1 MRSILLTII
10 FILINV
16 SVFSQGCCS
25 GGAGGSPIAG
35 GAASG
40 VLQEYQIEISANHQF
55 NTSNTFYTG
64 SEVTDPLQLF
74 DNFKSNYMFF
84 RTDYGVSKKLTL
96 SLATGYYLNKSKEA
110 EDITNNRN
118 SLGFSDLIIFPRY
131 SVYNKN
137 HEFKRTE
144 IALGLGIKM
153 PLGTH
158 LDSTLTQAASS
169 IAPGYPNKDN
179 YEQNPPVVQTTNGS
193 NDFMFYS
200 FIFREYQK
208 RKLRLFIS
216 ALHVKKNFNSLG
228 IKFGDYSSLGLFASK
243 TIFRKWG
250 VTTQLKLEH
259 VGKIK
264 AAENINLSANYNID
278 PISTGSNKA
287 FFTPQISYSQN
298 GLTFFV
304 TSEIPIYQYLHGTQ
318 IGSQSQF
325 TAGVNYRFL
334 TKECEPEFELEK

>member
-1 MRSILLTII
+1 MRQVLISFLILVAN
-10 FILINV
+10 INV
-16 SVFSQGCCS
+16 YAQGCCS
-25 GGAGGSPIAG
+25 GGAGSPIAG

-40 VLQEYQIEISANHQF
+40 VLQEYQMEISANYQF
-55 NTSNTFYTG
+55 NKSNTFYTG
-64 SEVTDPLQLF
+64 SKLTEPL
-74 DNFKSNYMFF
+74 FKNLTSNYMFF

-110 EDITNNRN
+110 DYVINNRT
-118 SLGFSDLIIFPRY
+118 SSGFSDLIIFPRY

-137 HEFKRTE
+137 NNFKRTE

-158 LDSTLTQAASS
+158 IDSTLT
-169 IAPGYPNKDN
+169 GPNEWDFYKT
-179 YEQNPPVVQTTNGS
+179 NPPLVQTTNGS

-228 IKFGDYSSLGLFASK
+228 LKFGDYSSLGLFVSK
-243 TIFRKWG
+243 TFYRKWG

-259 VGKIK
+259 IGKIQSAK
-264 AAENINLSANYNID
+264 EINPESLYDIV

-287 FFTPQISYSQN
+287 FFTPQVSYSQN

>member
-1 MRSILLTII
+1 MRQVLISFLILVAN
-10 FILINV
+10 INIYA
-16 SVFSQGCCS
+16 QGCCS
-25 GGAGGSPIAG
+25 GGAGGPIAG

-40 VLQEYQIEISANHQF
+40 VLQEHQMEISINHQF

-64 SEVTDPLQLF
+64 SEIAEPLF
-74 DNFKSNYMFF
+74 DNLTSNYIFF

-96 SLATGYYLNKSKEA
+96 SLASGYYLSKTKEA
-110 EDITNNRN
+110 EYITSNRT
-118 SLGFSDLIIFPRY
+118 SSGFSDVIIFPRY
-131 SVYNKN
+131 NVYNKN
-137 HEFKRTE
+137 ANFKRTE
-144 IALGLGIKM
+144 VALGIGIKM

-158 LDSTLTQAASS
+158 MDSTLSYSDEWVGDLYS
-169 IAPGYPNKDN
+169 I
-179 YEQNPPVVQTTNGS
+179 NPPLVQTTNGS

-216 ALHVKKNFNSLG
+216 ALHVKKSFNSLG
-228 IKFGDYSSLGLFASK
+228 LKFGDYSSLGLFVSK
-243 TIFRKWG
+243 TLFRQWG

-259 VGKIK
+259 IGKIK
-264 AAENINLSANYNID
+264 AAENIDLLADYNIE

-287 FFTPQISYSQN
+287 FFTPQISYSQK

-318 IGSQSQF
+318 IGSQNQF
-325 TAGVNYRFL
+325 TFGVNYRFL
-334 TKECEPEFELEK
+334 TKKPETEFELKK

>member
-1 MRSILLTII
+1 MRIALMSFLILVANISIYA
-10 FILINV
+10 
-16 SVFSQGCCS
+16 QGCCS
-25 GGAGGSPIAG
+25 GGAGSPIAG

-40 VLQEYQIEISANHQF
+40 VLQEYQMEISVNHQF
-55 NTSNTFYTG
+55 NSSNKFYTG
-64 SEVTDPLQLF
+64 SKSTEPL
-74 DNFKSNYMFF
+74 FKNLTSNYMFF

-110 EDITNNRN
+110 DYVINNRT
-118 SLGFSDLIIFPRY
+118 SSGFSDLIIFPRY
-131 SVYNKN
+131 SIYNKN
-137 HEFKRTE
+137 NNFKSTE

-153 PLGTH
+153 PIGTH
-158 LDSTLTQAASS
+158 IDSTLT
-169 IAPGYPNKDN
+169 GPNEWDFYKT
-179 YEQNPPVVQTTNGS
+179 NPPLVQTTNGS

-228 IKFGDYSSLGLFASK
+228 LKFGDYSSLGLFISK
-243 TIFRKWG
+243 TFFRKWG

-259 VGKIK
+259 IGKIQSAK
-264 AAENINLSANYNID
+264 EINPESLYDIV

>member
-1 MRSILLTII
+1 MRIALMSFLILVANSNIYA
-10 FILINV
+10 
-16 SVFSQGCCS
+16 QGCCS
-25 GGAGGSPIAG
+25 GGAGSPIAG

-40 VLQEYQIEISANHQF
+40 VLQEYQMEISVNHQF
-55 NTSNTFYTG
+55 NSSNKFYTG
-64 SEVTDPLQLF
+64 SKSTEPL
-74 DNFKSNYMFF
+74 FKNLTSNYMFF

-110 EDITNNRN
+110 DYVINNRT
-118 SLGFSDLIIFPRY
+118 SSGFSDLIIFPRY

-137 HEFKRTE
+137 NNFKRTE

-153 PLGTH
+153 PIGTH
-158 LDSTLTQAASS
+158 IDSTLT
-169 IAPGYPNKDN
+169 GPNEWDFYKT
-179 YEQNPPVVQTTNGS
+179 NPPLVQTTNGS

-228 IKFGDYSSLGLFASK
+228 LKFGDYSSLGVFVSK
-243 TIFRKWG
+243 TFFKKWG

-259 VGKIK
+259 IGKIQSAK
-264 AAENINLSANYNID
+264 EINPESLYDIV

>member
-1 MRSILLTII
+1 MRLILVSIITI
-10 FILINV
+10 LANINIYA
-16 SVFSQGCCS
+16 QGCCS
-25 GGAGGSPIAG
+25 GGAGSPIAG

-40 VLQEYQIEISANHQF
+40 VLQEYQMEISVNYQH
-55 NTSNTFYTG
+55 NSSNKFYTG
-64 SEVTDPLQLF
+64 SKSTEPL
-74 DNFKSNYMFF
+74 FKNLTSNYMFF

-110 EDITNNRN
+110 DYVINNRT
-118 SLGFSDLIIFPRY
+118 SSGFSDLIIFPRY
-131 SVYNKN
+131 SIYNKN
-137 HEFKRTE
+137 NNFKSTE

-153 PLGTH
+153 PIGTH
-158 LDSTLTQAASS
+158 IDSTLT
-169 IAPGYPNKDN
+169 GPNEWDFYKT
-179 YEQNPPVVQTTNGS
+179 NPPLVQTTNGS

-228 IKFGDYSSLGLFASK
+228 LKFGDYSSLGLFVSK
-243 TIFRKWG
+243 TFFRKWG

-259 VGKIK
+259 IGKIQSAK
-264 AAENINLSANYNID
+264 EINPESLYDIV

-304 TSEIPIYQYLHGTQ
+304 TSEIPIYQYLNGTQ

-325 TAGVNYRFL
+325 TAGMNYRFL

>member
-1 MRSILLTII
+1 MRIALMSFLILVANSNIYA
-10 FILINV
+10 
-16 SVFSQGCCS
+16 QGCCS
-25 GGAGGSPIAG
+25 GGAGSPIAG

-40 VLQEYQIEISANHQF
+40 VLQEYQMEISVNHQF
-55 NTSNTFYTG
+55 NSSNKFYTG
-64 SEVTDPLQLF
+64 SKSTEPL
-74 DNFKSNYMFF
+74 FKNLTSNYMFF

-110 EDITNNRN
+110 DYVINNRT
-118 SLGFSDLIIFPRY
+118 SSGFSDLIIFPRY

-137 HEFKRTE
+137 NNFKRTE

-153 PLGTH
+153 PIGTH
-158 LDSTLTQAASS
+158 IDSTLT
-169 IAPGYPNKDN
+169 GPNEWDFYKT
-179 YEQNPPVVQTTNGS
+179 NPPLVQTTNGS

-228 IKFGDYSSLGLFASK
+228 LKFGDYSSLGVFVSK
-243 TIFRKWG
+243 TFFRKWG

-259 VGKIK
+259 IGKIQSAK
-264 AAENINLSANYNID
+264 EINPESLYDIV

-298 GLTFFV
+298 GLTLFV

>member
-1 MRSILLTII
+1 MRLILVSIITI
-10 FILINV
+10 LANINIYA
-16 SVFSQGCCS
+16 QGCCS
-25 GGAGGSPIAG
+25 GGAGSPIAG

-40 VLQEYQIEISANHQF
+40 VLQEYQMEISVNYQH
-55 NTSNTFYTG
+55 NSSNKFYTG
-64 SEVTDPLQLF
+64 SKSTEPL
-74 DNFKSNYMFF
+74 FKNLTSNYMFF

-110 EDITNNRN
+110 DYVINNRT
-118 SLGFSDLIIFPRY
+118 SSGFSDLIIFPRY

-137 HEFKRTE
+137 NNFKRTE

-153 PLGTH
+153 PIGTH
-158 LDSTLTQAASS
+158 IDSTLT
-169 IAPGYPNKDN
+169 GPNEWDFYKT
-179 YEQNPPVVQTTNGS
+179 NPPLVQTTNGS

-228 IKFGDYSSLGLFASK
+228 LKFGDYSSLGLFVSK
-243 TIFRKWG
+243 TFFRKWG

-259 VGKIK
+259 IGKIQSAK
-264 AAENINLSANYNID
+264 EINPESLYDIV

-334 TKECEPEFELEK
+334 TKECEPEF

>member
-1 MRSILLTII
+1 MRQVLISFLILVAN
-10 FILINV
+10 INV
-16 SVFSQGCCS
+16 YAQGCCS
-25 GGAGGSPIAG
+25 GGAGSPIAG

-40 VLQEYQIEISANHQF
+40 VLQEYQMEISANYQF
-55 NTSNTFYTG
+55 NKSNTFYTG
-64 SEVTDPLQLF
+64 SKLTELLF
-74 DNFKSNYMFF
+74 KNLTSNYMFF

-110 EDITNNRN
+110 DYVINNRT
-118 SLGFSDLIIFPRY
+118 SSGFSDLIIFPRY

-137 HEFKRTE
+137 NNFKRTE

-158 LDSTLTQAASS
+158 IDSTLT
-169 IAPGYPNKDN
+169 GPNEWDFYKT
-179 YEQNPPVVQTTNGS
+179 NPPLVQTTNGS

-228 IKFGDYSSLGLFASK
+228 LKFGDYSSLGLFVSK
-243 TIFRKWG
+243 TFYRKWG

-259 VGKIK
+259 IGKIQSAK
-264 AAENINLSANYNID
+264 EINPESLYDIV

-287 FFTPQISYSQN
+287 FFTPQVSYSQN

-318 IGSQSQF
+318 VGSQNQF
-325 TAGVNYRFL
+325 TVGINYRFL
-334 TKECEPEFELEK
+334 TKECAPEFELGK

>member
-1 MRSILLTII
+1 MRIALMSFLILVANISIYA
-10 FILINV
+10 
-16 SVFSQGCCS
+16 QGCCS
-25 GGAGGSPIAG
+25 GGAGSPIAG

-40 VLQEYQIEISANHQF
+40 VLQEYQMEISVNHQF
-55 NTSNTFYTG
+55 NSSNKFYTG
-64 SEVTDPLQLF
+64 SKSTEPL
-74 DNFKSNYMFF
+74 FKNLTSNYMFF

-110 EDITNNRN
+110 DYVINNRT
-118 SLGFSDLIIFPRY
+118 SSGFSDLIIFPRY

-137 HEFKRTE
+137 NNFKRTE

-153 PLGTH
+153 PIGTH
-158 LDSTLTQAASS
+158 IDSTLT
-169 IAPGYPNKDN
+169 GPNEWDFYKT
-179 YEQNPPVVQTTNGS
+179 NPPLVQTTNGS

-228 IKFGDYSSLGLFASK
+228 LKFGDYSSLGVFVSK
-243 TIFRKWG
+243 TFFRKWG

-259 VGKIK
+259 IGKIQSAK
-264 AAENINLSANYNID
+264 EINPESLYDIV

-298 GLTFFV
+298 GLTFFA
-304 TSEIPIYQYLHGTQ
+304 TSEIPLYQYLNGTQ
-318 IGSQSQF
+318 VGSQHQF
-325 TAGVNYRFL
+325 TIGVNYRFL
-334 TKECEPEFELEK
+334 AKECEPEFKLDK

>member
-1 MRSILLTII
+1 MRIALMSFLILVANSNIYA
-10 FILINV
+10 
-16 SVFSQGCCS
+16 QGCCS
-25 GGAGGSPIAG
+25 GGAGSPIAG

-40 VLQEYQIEISANHQF
+40 VLQEYQMEISINHQF
-55 NTSNTFYTG
+55 NSSNKFYTG
-64 SEVTDPLQLF
+64 SKSTEPL
-74 DNFKSNYMFF
+74 FKNLTSNYMFF

-96 SLATGYYLNKSKEA
+96 SLATGHYLNKSKEA
-110 EDITNNRN
+110 DYVINNRT
-118 SLGFSDLIIFPRY
+118 SSGFSDLIIFPRY

-137 HEFKRTE
+137 NNFKRTE

-153 PLGTH
+153 PIGTH
-158 LDSTLTQAASS
+158 IDSTLT
-169 IAPGYPNKDN
+169 GPNEWDFYKT
-179 YEQNPPVVQTTNGS
+179 NPPLVQTTNGS

-228 IKFGDYSSLGLFASK
+228 LKFGDYSSLGLFVSK
-243 TIFRKWG
+243 TFFRKWG

-259 VGKIK
+259 IGKIQSAK
-264 AAENINLSANYNID
+264 EINPESLYDIV

>member
-1 MRSILLTII
+1 MRQVLISFLILVAN
-10 FILINV
+10 INIYA
-16 SVFSQGCCS
+16 QGCCS
-25 GGAGGSPIAG
+25 GGAGGPIAG

-40 VLQEYQIEISANHQF
+40 VLQEHQMEISINHQF

-64 SEVTDPLQLF
+64 SEVAEPLF
-74 DNFKSNYMFF
+74 DNLTSNYIFF

-96 SLATGYYLNKSKEA
+96 SLASGYYLSKKKEA
-110 EDITNNRN
+110 EYITSNRT
-118 SLGFSDLIIFPRY
+118 SSGFSDLIIFPRY
-131 SVYNKN
+131 NVYNKN
-137 HEFKRTE
+137 ANFKRTE
-144 IALGLGIKM
+144 VALGIGIKI

-158 LDSTLTQAASS
+158 MDSTLYYSDEWLGDLYS
-169 IAPGYPNKDN
+169 I
-179 YEQNPPVVQTTNGS
+179 NPPLVQTTSGS

-216 ALHVKKNFNSLG
+216 ALHVKKSFNSLG
-228 IKFGDYSSLGLFASK
+228 LKFGDYSSLGLFVSK
-243 TIFRKWG
+243 TFFRQWG

-259 VGKIK
+259 IGKIK
-264 AAENINLSANYNID
+264 AAENIDLLADYNIE

-287 FFTPQISYSQN
+287 FFTPQISYSQK

-318 IGSQSQF
+318 IGSQNQF
-325 TAGVNYRFL
+325 TFGVNYRFL
-334 TKECEPEFELEK
+334 TKKPETEFELKK

>member
-1 MRSILLTII
+1 MRQVLISFLILVAN
-10 FILINV
+10 INIYA
-16 SVFSQGCCS
+16 QGCCS
-25 GGAGGSPIAG
+25 GGAGGPIAG

-40 VLQEYQIEISANHQF
+40 VLQEHQMEISINHQF

-64 SEVTDPLQLF
+64 SEVAEPLF
-74 DNFKSNYMFF
+74 DNLTSNYIFF

-96 SLATGYYLNKSKEA
+96 SLASGYYLSKTKEA
-110 EDITNNRN
+110 EYITSNRT
-118 SLGFSDLIIFPRY
+118 SSGFSDLIIFPRY
-131 SVYNKN
+131 NVYNKN
-137 HEFKRTE
+137 ANFKRTE
-144 IALGLGIKM
+144 VALGIGIKI

-158 LDSTLTQAASS
+158 MDSTLYYSDEWLGDLYS
-169 IAPGYPNKDN
+169 I
-179 YEQNPPVVQTTNGS
+179 NPPLVQTTNGS

-216 ALHVKKNFNSLG
+216 ALHVKKSFNSLG
-228 IKFGDYSSLGLFASK
+228 LKFGDYSSLGLFVSK
-243 TIFRKWG
+243 TFFRQWG

-259 VGKIK
+259 IGKIK
-264 AAENINLSANYNID
+264 AAENIDLLADYNIE

-287 FFTPQISYSQN
+287 FFTPQISYSQK

-318 IGSQSQF
+318 IGSQNQF
-325 TAGVNYRFL
+325 TFGVNYRFL
-334 TKECEPEFELEK
+334 TKKPETEFELKK

>member
-1 MRSILLTII
+1 MSFLILVANISIYA
-10 FILINV
+10 
-16 SVFSQGCCS
+16 QGCCS
-25 GGAGGSPIAG
+25 GGAGSPIAG

-40 VLQEYQIEISANHQF
+40 VLQEYQMEISVNHQF
-55 NTSNTFYTG
+55 NSSNKFYTG
-64 SEVTDPLQLF
+64 SKSTEPL
-74 DNFKSNYMFF
+74 FKNLTSNYMFF

-110 EDITNNRN
+110 DYVINNRT
-118 SLGFSDLIIFPRY
+118 SSGFSDLIIFPRY

-137 HEFKRTE
+137 NNFKRTE

-153 PLGTH
+153 PIGTH
-158 LDSTLTQAASS
+158 IDSTLT
-169 IAPGYPNKDN
+169 GPNEWDFYKT
-179 YEQNPPVVQTTNGS
+179 NPPLVQTTNGS

-228 IKFGDYSSLGLFASK
+228 LKFGDYSSLGLFISK
-243 TIFRKWG
+243 TFFRKWG

-259 VGKIK
+259 IGKIQSAK
-264 AAENINLSANYNID
+264 EINPESLYDIV

>member
-1 MRSILLTII
+1 MRIALMSFLILVANSNIYA
-10 FILINV
+10 
-16 SVFSQGCCS
+16 QGCCS
-25 GGAGGSPIAG
+25 GGAGSPIAG

-40 VLQEYQIEISANHQF
+40 VLQEYQMEISVNHQF
-55 NTSNTFYTG
+55 NSSNKFYTG
-64 SEVTDPLQLF
+64 SKSTEPL
-74 DNFKSNYMFF
+74 FKNLTSNYMFF

-110 EDITNNRN
+110 DYVINNRT
-118 SLGFSDLIIFPRY
+118 SSGFSDLIIFPRY

-137 HEFKRTE
+137 NNFKRTE

-153 PLGTH
+153 PIGTH
-158 LDSTLTQAASS
+158 IDSTLT
-169 IAPGYPNKDN
+169 GPNEWDFYKT
-179 YEQNPPVVQTTNGS
+179 NPPLVQTTNGS

-228 IKFGDYSSLGLFASK
+228 LKFGDYSSLGVFVSK
-243 TIFRKWG
+243 TFFRKWG

-259 VGKIK
+259 IGKIQSAK
-264 AAENINLSANYNID
+264 EINPESLYDIV

-325 TAGVNYRFL
+325 TTGVNYRFL

>member
-1 MRSILLTII
+1 MRLILVSIITI
-10 FILINV
+10 LANINIYA
-16 SVFSQGCCS
+16 QGCCS
-25 GGAGGSPIAG
+25 GGAGSPIAG

-40 VLQEYQIEISANHQF
+40 VLQEYQMEISVNHQF
-55 NTSNTFYTG
+55 NSSNKFYTG
-64 SEVTDPLQLF
+64 SKSTEPL
-74 DNFKSNYMFF
+74 FKNLTSNYMFF

-110 EDITNNRN
+110 DYVINNRT
-118 SLGFSDLIIFPRY
+118 SSGFSDLIIFPRY

-137 HEFKRTE
+137 NNFKRTE

-153 PLGTH
+153 PIGTH
-158 LDSTLTQAASS
+158 IDSTLT
-169 IAPGYPNKDN
+169 GPNEWDFYKT
-179 YEQNPPVVQTTNGS
+179 NPPLVQTTNGS

-228 IKFGDYSSLGLFASK
+228 LKFGDYSSLGVFVSK
-243 TIFRKWG
+243 TFFRKWG

-259 VGKIK
+259 IGKIQSAK
-264 AAENINLSANYNID
+264 EINPESLYDIV

-325 TAGVNYRFL
+325 TAGMNYRFL

>member
-1 MRSILLTII
+1 MRIALMSFLILVANISIYA
-10 FILINV
+10 
-16 SVFSQGCCS
+16 QGCCS
-25 GGAGGSPIAG
+25 GGAGSPIAG

-40 VLQEYQIEISANHQF
+40 VLQEYQMEISVNHQF
-55 NTSNTFYTG
+55 NSSNKFYTG
-64 SEVTDPLQLF
+64 SKSTEPL
-74 DNFKSNYMFF
+74 FKNLTSNYMFF

-110 EDITNNRN
+110 DYVINNRT
-118 SLGFSDLIIFPRY
+118 SSGFSDLIIFPRY

-137 HEFKRTE
+137 NNFKRTE

-153 PLGTH
+153 PIGTH
-158 LDSTLTQAASS
+158 IDSTLT
-169 IAPGYPNKDN
+169 GPNEWDFYKT
-179 YEQNPPVVQTTNGS
+179 NPPLVQTTNGS

-228 IKFGDYSSLGLFASK
+228 LKFGDYSSLGLFISK
-243 TIFRKWG
+243 TFFRKWG

-259 VGKIK
+259 IGKIQSAK
-264 AAENINLSANYNID
+264 EINPESLYDIV

>member
-1 MRSILLTII
+1 MRIALMSFLILVANSNIYA
-10 FILINV
+10 
-16 SVFSQGCCS
+16 QGCCS
-25 GGAGGSPIAG
+25 GGAGSPIAG

-40 VLQEYQIEISANHQF
+40 VLQEYQMEISVNHQF
-55 NTSNTFYTG
+55 NSSNKFYTG
-64 SEVTDPLQLF
+64 SKSTEPL
-74 DNFKSNYMFF
+74 FKNLTSNYMFF

-110 EDITNNRN
+110 DYVINNRT
-118 SLGFSDLIIFPRY
+118 SSGFSDLIIFPRY

-137 HEFKRTE
+137 NNFKRTE

-153 PLGTH
+153 PIGTH
-158 LDSTLTQAASS
+158 IDSTLT
-169 IAPGYPNKDN
+169 GPNEWDFYKT
-179 YEQNPPVVQTTNGS
+179 NPPLVQTTNGS

-200 FIFREYQK
+200 FIFKEYQK

-228 IKFGDYSSLGLFASK
+228 LKFGDYSSLGLFVSK
-243 TIFRKWG
+243 TFFRKWG

-259 VGKIK
+259 IGKIQSAK
-264 AAENINLSANYNID
+264 EINPESLYDIV

-304 TSEIPIYQYLHGTQ
+304 TSEIPIYQYLNGTQ

-325 TAGVNYRFL
+325 TAGMNYRFL

>member
-1 MRSILLTII
+1 MRQVLISFLILVAN
-10 FILINV
+10 INV
-16 SVFSQGCCS
+16 YAQGCCS
-25 GGAGGSPIAG
+25 GGAGSPIAG

-40 VLQEYQIEISANHQF
+40 VLQEYQMEISANYQF
-55 NTSNTFYTG
+55 NKSNTFYTG
-64 SEVTDPLQLF
+64 SKLTEPL
-74 DNFKSNYMFF
+74 FKNLTSNYMFF

-110 EDITNNRN
+110 DYVINNRT
-118 SLGFSDLIIFPRY
+118 SSGFSDLIIFPRY

-137 HEFKRTE
+137 NNFKRTE

-158 LDSTLTQAASS
+158 IDSTLT
-169 IAPGYPNKDN
+169 GPNEWDFYKT
-179 YEQNPPVVQTTNGS
+179 NPPLVQTTNGS

-228 IKFGDYSSLGLFASK
+228 LKFGDYSSLGLFVSK
-243 TIFRKWG
+243 TFYRKWG

-259 VGKIK
+259 IGKIQSAK
-264 AAENINLSANYNID
+264 EINPESLYDIV

-287 FFTPQISYSQN
+287 FFTPQVSYSQN

-318 IGSQSQF
+318 IGSQIQF

>member
-1 MRSILLTII
+1 MRIALMSFLILVANISIYA
-10 FILINV
+10 
-16 SVFSQGCCS
+16 QGCCS
-25 GGAGGSPIAG
+25 GGAGSPIAG

-40 VLQEYQIEISANHQF
+40 VLQEYQMEISVNHQF
-55 NTSNTFYTG
+55 NSSNKFYTG
-64 SEVTDPLQLF
+64 SKSTEPL
-74 DNFKSNYMFF
+74 FKNLTSNYMFF

-110 EDITNNRN
+110 DYVINNRT
-118 SLGFSDLIIFPRY
+118 SSGFSDLIIFPRY

-137 HEFKRTE
+137 NNFKRTE

-153 PLGTH
+153 PIGTH
-158 LDSTLTQAASS
+158 IDSTLT
-169 IAPGYPNKDN
+169 GPNEWDFYKT
-179 YEQNPPVVQTTNGS
+179 NPPLVQTTNGS

-228 IKFGDYSSLGLFASK
+228 LKFGDYSSLGVFVSK
-243 TIFRKWG
+243 TFFKKWG

-259 VGKIK
+259 IGKIQSAK
-264 AAENINLSANYNID
+264 EINPESLYDIV

>member
-1 MRSILLTII
+1 MRLILVSIITI
-10 FILINV
+10 LANINIYA
-16 SVFSQGCCS
+16 QGCCS
-25 GGAGGSPIAG
+25 GGAGSPIAG

-40 VLQEYQIEISANHQF
+40 VLQEYQMEISVNHQF
-55 NTSNTFYTG
+55 NSSNKFYTG
-64 SEVTDPLQLF
+64 SKSTEPL
-74 DNFKSNYMFF
+74 FKNLTSNYMFF

-110 EDITNNRN
+110 DYVINNRT
-118 SLGFSDLIIFPRY
+118 SSGFSDLIIFPRY
-131 SVYNKN
+131 SIYNKN
-137 HEFKRTE
+137 NNFKRTE

-153 PLGTH
+153 PIGTH
-158 LDSTLTQAASS
+158 IDSTLT
-169 IAPGYPNKDN
+169 GPNEWDFYKT
-179 YEQNPPVVQTTNGS
+179 NPPLVQTTNGS

-228 IKFGDYSSLGLFASK
+228 LKFGDYSSLGLFVSK
-243 TIFRKWG
+243 TFFRKWG

-259 VGKIK
+259 IGKIQSAK
-264 AAENINLSANYNID
+264 EINPESLYDIV

>member
-1 MRSILLTII
+1 MRQVLISFLILVAN
-10 FILINV
+10 INIYA
-16 SVFSQGCCS
+16 QGCCS
-25 GGAGGSPIAG
+25 GGAGGPIAG

-40 VLQEYQIEISANHQF
+40 VLQEHQMEISINHQF
-55 NTSNTFYTG
+55 NTSTTFYTG
-64 SEVTDPLQLF
+64 SEVAEPLF
-74 DNFKSNYMFF
+74 DNLTSNYIFF

-96 SLATGYYLNKSKEA
+96 SLASGYYLSKKKEA
-110 EDITNNRN
+110 EYITSNRT
-118 SLGFSDLIIFPRY
+118 SSGFSDLIIFPRY
-131 SVYNKN
+131 NVYNKN
-137 HEFKRTE
+137 ANFKRTE
-144 IALGLGIKM
+144 VALGIGIKI

-158 LDSTLTQAASS
+158 MDSTLYYSDEWLGDLYS
-169 IAPGYPNKDN
+169 I
-179 YEQNPPVVQTTNGS
+179 NPPLVQTTNGS

-216 ALHVKKNFNSLG
+216 ALHVKKSFNSLG
-228 IKFGDYSSLGLFASK
+228 LKFGDYSSLGLFVSK
-243 TIFRKWG
+243 TFFRQWG

-259 VGKIK
+259 IGKIK
-264 AAENINLSANYNID
+264 AAENIDLLADYNIE

-287 FFTPQISYSQN
+287 FFTPQISYSQK

-318 IGSQSQF
+318 IGSQIQF

-334 TKECEPEFELEK
+334 TKEYEPEFELEK

>member
-1 MRSILLTII
+1 MRIALMSFLILVANISIYA
-10 FILINV
+10 
-16 SVFSQGCCS
+16 QGCCS
-25 GGAGGSPIAG
+25 GGAGSPIAG

-40 VLQEYQIEISANHQF
+40 VLQEYQMEISVNHQF
-55 NTSNTFYTG
+55 NSSNKFYTG
-64 SEVTDPLQLF
+64 SKSTEPL
-74 DNFKSNYMFF
+74 FKNLTSNYMFF

-110 EDITNNRN
+110 DYVINNRT
-118 SLGFSDLIIFPRY
+118 SSGFSDLIIFPRY

-137 HEFKRTE
+137 NNFKRTE

-153 PLGTH
+153 PIGTH
-158 LDSTLTQAASS
+158 IDSTLT
-169 IAPGYPNKDN
+169 GPNEWDFYKT
-179 YEQNPPVVQTTNGS
+179 NPPLVQTTNGS

-228 IKFGDYSSLGLFASK
+228 LKFGDYSSLGVFFSK
-243 TIFRKWG
+243 TFFRKWG

-259 VGKIK
+259 IGKIQSAK
-264 AAENINLSANYNID
+264 EINPESLYDIV

-334 TKECEPEFELEK
+334 TKECGP

>member
-1 MRSILLTII
+1 MRQVLISFLILVAN
-10 FILINV
+10 INIYA
-16 SVFSQGCCS
+16 QGCCS
-25 GGAGGSPIAG
+25 GGAGSPIAG

-40 VLQEYQIEISANHQF
+40 VLQEYQMEISANYQF
-55 NTSNTFYTG
+55 NKSNTFYTG
-64 SEVTDPLQLF
+64 SKLTEPL
-74 DNFKSNYMFF
+74 FKNLTSNYMFF

-110 EDITNNRN
+110 DYVINNRT
-118 SLGFSDLIIFPRY
+118 SSGFSDLIIFPRY

-137 HEFKRTE
+137 NNFKRTE

-158 LDSTLTQAASS
+158 IDSTLT
-169 IAPGYPNKDN
+169 GPNEWDFYKT
-179 YEQNPPVVQTTNGS
+179 NPPLVQTTNGS

-228 IKFGDYSSLGLFASK
+228 LKFGDYSSLGLFVSK
-243 TIFRKWG
+243 TFYRKWG

-259 VGKIK
+259 IGKIQSAK
-264 AAENINLSANYNID
+264 EINPESLYDIV

-287 FFTPQISYSQN
+287 FFTPQVSYSQN

>member
-1 MRSILLTII
+1 MRIALMSFLILVANISIYA
-10 FILINV
+10 
-16 SVFSQGCCS
+16 QGCCS
-25 GGAGGSPIAG
+25 GGAGSPIAG

-40 VLQEYQIEISANHQF
+40 VLQEYQMEISVNHQF
-55 NTSNTFYTG
+55 NSSNKFYTG
-64 SEVTDPLQLF
+64 SKSTEPL
-74 DNFKSNYMFF
+74 FKNLTSNYMFF

-110 EDITNNRN
+110 DYVINNRT
-118 SLGFSDLIIFPRY
+118 SSGFSDLIIFPRY

-137 HEFKRTE
+137 NNFKRTE

-153 PLGTH
+153 PIGTH
-158 LDSTLTQAASS
+158 IDSTLT
-169 IAPGYPNKDN
+169 GPNEWDFYKT
-179 YEQNPPVVQTTNGS
+179 NPPLVQTTNGS

-228 IKFGDYSSLGLFASK
+228 LKFGDYSSLGVFVSK
-243 TIFRKWG
+243 TFFRKWG

-259 VGKIK
+259 IGKIQSAK
-264 AAENINLSANYNID
+264 EINPESLYDIV